1 MTVLTVAVA
10 GFVFIA
16 IPVAKN
22 IREHKQ
28 NPLHVAP
35 AKKEAAAEL
44 EFAETTDRQK
54 SEKFQPT
61 KGFADEIVSSHSSFQ
76 SHESQKKMLRPV
88 DTDEEANA
96 DDSVDKANFA
106 PKTTLKAAI

>member
-1 MTVLTVAVA
+1 M
-10 GFVFIA
+10 
-16 IPVAKN
+16 
-22 IREHKQ
+22 
-28 NPLHVAP
+28 
-35 AKKEAAAEL
+35 

-54 SEKFQPT
+54 SDKFKPT
-61 KGFADEIVSSHSSFQ
+61 KGGADEIVSSHSSFN

-96 DDSVDKANFA
+96 DESVDRANFA